1 MDDLQLYLDDM
12 KRNDAGN
19 ADWSITLPQL
29 LVRISDTDYSGS
41 TEKDE
46 LIKAVNNTADYETYM
61 DLNTVR
67 IAHKI

>member
-41 TEKDE
+41 TDGSD
-46 LIKAVNNTADYETYM
+46 LQQAVNRTADYETYT

-67 IAHKI
+67 IAHK